1 MSYAEAAAK
10 GPKQSPEEAY
20 ASSRAPAPPQVE
32 KTESDTTSLVDVD
45 SPHVSSVPA
54 DYESQRVKTTTQ
66 ATRLEHEAE
75 DKAREAAK
83 RTSEAAHETKEKAKV
98 GGKKAKAKAKE
109 GGRKLDANRDN
120 PVVIA
125 NGVIL
130 LVGSGALGLAAYKK
144 YSEGTL
150 DWKFAGTTA
159 AAVGAFALADYF
171 VSQWFFQNK
180 YPPNE

>member
-1 MSYAEAAAK
+1 MTSKPALTPQA
-10 GPKQSPEEAY
+10 
-20 ASSRAPAPPQVE
+20 SRAPAPPQIE
-32 KTESDTTSLVDVD
+32 KTESETTSLVDVD

-83 RTSEAAHETKEKAKV
+83 RASERASEAAHETKEKAKV
-98 GGKKAKAKAKE
+98 EGKKAKAKAKE

-130 LVGSGALGLAAYKK
+130 LVGSGALGFAAYKK

-150 DWKFAGTTA
+150 DWKVAGTTV

-171 VSQWFFQNK
+171 VSQ
-180 YPPNE
+180 